1 MAESEGKV
9 KVEISDKLF
18 CEFAIH
24 NLTIKTKESE
34 HEQIRQF
41 DKVRF
46 DEIDTFWHLTETSKL
61 RT

>member
-1 MAESEGKV
+1 MAESEGQV

-46 DEIDTFWHLTETSKL
+46 DEIDTF
-61 RT
+61 